1 MNWLLGAVSGIIV
14 VAFAAGFALAGAWPV
29 MIALGILHTYWHG
42 VPAFGFLAT
51 WVLLWATAVV
61 ASRIFPSR
69 EAAKA
74 SA

>member
-1 MNWLLGAVSGIIV
+1 
-14 VAFAAGFALAGAWPV
+14 